1 MADFLN
7 DILQSEAFRNLLL
20 LIITS
25 VATVVGNK
33 VRQTQDVAKDK
44 LRAEAEAFEAT
55 HGVEQTKLLKEIA
68 MLGVRYAQQRFK
80 DRGGP
85 EKLQEAIFVTRSAA
99 ERYNITLGGME
110 LEQYVEEAYNIVKEE
125 FHKQEEEY
133 GNDNVFLELD
143 DSGLLIKVEDKENA
157 SEMKMTKDEI
167 EYVLSD
173 KSKDAKSNKEGL

>member
-44 LRAEAEAFEAT
+44 LRAEADAFEAT

-68 MLGVRYAQQRFK
+68 MLGVRYAQQRYK

-85 EKLQEAIFVTRSAA
+85 EKLQEAIFVARSAA

-125 FHKQEEEY
+125 FHKQEEEEEY
-133 GNDNVFLELD
+133 GNGNVCLELD
-143 DSGLLIKVEDKENA
+143 DKENA
-157 SEMKMTKDEI
+157 SEIKMTKGEI

-173 KSKDAKSNKEGL
+173 KSKDAKGNKEGL

>member
-25 VATVVGNK
+25 VTTVVGNK

-68 MLGVRYAQQRFK
+68 MLGVRYAQQRYK

-85 EKLQEAIFVTRSAA
+85 EKLQEAIFVVRSAA

-133 GNDNVFLELD
+133 DNGNVYLELD
-143 DSGLLIKVEDKENA
+143 DKENE

-173 KSKDAKSNKEGL
+173 KSKDAKGNKEGL

>member
-1 MADFLN
+1 MTDFLN

-125 FHKQEEEY
+125 FHKQEEEER
-133 GNDNVFLELD
+133 GNDNVCLELD
-143 DSGLLIKVEDKENA
+143 DKENA
-157 SEMKMTKDEI
+157 SEIKMTKGEI

-173 KSKDAKSNKEGL
+173 KSKDAKGNKEGL

>member
-68 MLGVRYAQQRFK
+68 MLGVRYAQQRYK

-85 EKLQEAIFVTRSAA
+85 EKLQEAIFVARSAA

-125 FHKQEEEY
+125 FHKQEEEEEEEY
-133 GNDNVFLELD
+133 GNDNVCLESD
-143 DSGLLIKVEDKENA
+143 DKENA

-173 KSKDAKSNKEGL
+173 KSKDAKGNKEGL